1 MVKDV
6 FEKVA
11 PQYDVMNDFMSFFMH
26 RLWKDRYGIEA
37 SLSIYLS
44 ISLDLLTNLILIP
57 LLVL

>member
-37 SLSIYLS
+37 SLSISLSLSLDLS
-44 ISLDLLTNLILIP
+44 IS
-57 LLVL
+57 